1 MHAVHMRGFHYYVPT
16 PEDTAARD
24 ESFHRMAARGLLPWA
39 MSAPSRCWKPR
50 FYCCAVEN
58 ILA

>member
-39 MSAPSRCWKPR
+39 MSAVSPPRWKTG
-50 FYCCAVEN
+50 A
-58 ILA
+58 A